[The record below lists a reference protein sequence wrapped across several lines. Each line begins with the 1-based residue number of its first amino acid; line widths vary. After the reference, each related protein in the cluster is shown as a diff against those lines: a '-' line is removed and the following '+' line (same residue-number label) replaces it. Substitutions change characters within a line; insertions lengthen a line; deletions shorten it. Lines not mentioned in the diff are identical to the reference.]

1 LQDGEVS
8 HIRSVF
14 DALLADLGTE
24 LLEALRQLSQ
34 ERLAMRDIADIPE
47 ISDQATRLAEVTVD
61 CYGREEELSAFEVYL
76 SDALRLPF
84 AATWRDPD
92 EPGFSEPVTVEA
104 VADLNDRR
112 GVLLQVRRRGGKTR
126 RVVAEQVWADAT
138 AEAASPNAIV
148 LDDYRYWVEHGGL
161 DN

>member
-1 LQDGEVS
+1 VQTWVS
-8 HIRSVF
+8 
-14 DALLADLGTE
+14 E

-47 ISDQATRLAEVTVD
+47 IPDQATRLAEVTVD
-61 CYGREEELSAFEVYL
+61 CYGRDEELSAFEVYL

-104 VADLNDRR
+104 VADRSGRR
-112 GVLLQVRRRGGKTR
+112 GVLLLVRRRGGKTR
-126 RVVAEQVWADAT
+126 RVVAEQVWTDAT
-138 AEAASPNAIV
+138 AGPNAIV

-161 DN
+161 EVDY